1 MDVIV
6 SNLNNKTYVEYKVIG
21 GVFDFRFLLSEI
33 SP

>member
-21 GVFDFRFLLSEI
+21 GVFDFRFLLSET

>member
-6 SNLNNKTYVEYKVIG
+6 STMNNQTYVEYKVIG
-21 GVFDFRFLLSEI
+21 GIFDFRFLLSET